1 MAQQPRYIQ
10 WLTDT
15 GRKLRTADGKFIRI
29 WEFCHQPDDQILS
42 DWARHFRNHY
52 CLDGQIDQLRHGTG
66 LSRKDYLVNRK
77 FPDAANK
84 PGPSIRSGDFGEI
97 LVADYLQYTCGFW
110 VPRTRYANKNIRNES
125 TKGCDIVGF
134 QFVKDGTVSPED
146 LLAIFE
152 AKAQLAGHAANCR
165 LQEAVD
171 DSCKDS
177 IRKADTLNAM
187 KQRFLDTQDNAA
199 ASRIERF
206 QDPVDRP
213 YREISGAVAIFSEHL
228 FDPPAIRTTT
238 TTHHPNR
245 DNLELLIIQGPD
257 LMNLVH
263 ELYRRAADEA

>member
-1 MAQQPRYIQ
+1 MAKQPKHIQ

-15 GRKLRTADGKFIRI
+15 GQRLKTADGKFIRI
-29 WEFCHQPDDQILS
+29 LEFCYQQNDRILS
-42 DWARHFRNHY
+42 DWAKHFRNHY
-52 CLDGQIDQLRHGTG
+52 CLDNQIDQLRHGTG
-66 LSRKDYLVNRK
+66 LSRKDYLINMK
-77 FPDAANK
+77 FPDAVNK

-97 LVADYLQYTCGFW
+97 LVADYLQYTRGFW

-134 QFVKDGTVSPED
+134 QFIKDGVTSPRD

-152 AKAQLAGHAANCR
+152 AKAQLTGQAANCR
-165 LQEAVD
+165 LQEAVN

-187 KQRFLDTQDNAA
+187 KQRFLDMQDNAA
-199 ASRIERF
+199 ASRVERF

-213 YREISGAVAIFSEHL
+213 HREVSGAVAVISERL
-228 FDPPAIRTTT
+228 FDPPTIRTTT
-238 TTHHPNR
+238 TAQHPNR
-245 DNLELLIIQGPD
+245 DNLELIIFRGPD
-257 LMNLVH
+257 LMDLVH